1 MRSFGVIFFIWRII
15 LSAFLILFMKKTFL
29 PLLVLFSLVI
39 SSFGIQPAMK
49 IALVKAQTAPSIFS
63 DVTVDRT
70 DSTAIQKLQTDGI
83 IQGYADGTYKPDQ
96 EMNRAE
102 FMKLLMAPIVGPTPA
117 DLAAALQNPAM
128 QNCFDDV
135 HTEWFAPY
143 ICAAK
148 AKGIVSGVGTGK
160 VFNPADKIKFSEAS
174 KIITNA
180 YNLSKGQP
188 DAKLWFK
195 QFVDAL
201 AAKKDIPLT
210 VEYFDQNVK
219 RGETAE
225 MVWRIHD
232 NVTDKASRNF
242 AEINGDGLV
251 TASSCVDFQNRY
263 ADGMKGSGGI
273 YGGGYG
279 VPMMLQDAVKSAEMA
294 PTAAPAPADSSGSTV
309 GSVDHSTTNV
319 QVVGVDEADIVKN
332 DGKYIYTV
340 KGQTVRIVDA
350 YPASP
355 MKELASIVVD
365 SSGNFYPKEMYLSG
379 NNLVIVGSSGGMMY
393 PMTKTIEPVDQGIMA
408 PSMMPYYRSSNR
420 TKVVIVDV
428 TDHSKPVIGRTVEFD
443 GNYNTSRRIGS
454 TVYMVM
460 NDYPSFPYYY
470 QQERTES
477 ELNPESFLPKM
488 TDSKNGKEELIV
500 PCSGIR
506 IFPKPSSY
514 NFLITAAIP
523 LDSATKDV
531 QREVVVGSVDNVYAS
546 TGNLYVAATDWR
558 GGYYNG
564 GTQMTG
570 LYKFALGDGTI
581 KFVASG
587 SVKGTVLNQFSMDE
601 EASGNVRIATTQTEY
616 NAGPLPMMAPATDVS
631 VSGGVMI
638 APIAPMEP
646 KTSNNVFVLNSAMKQ
661 IGAVSN
667 IAPGESIFSA
677 RFVGNRGY
685 LVTFKQI
692 DPLFVIDLSVPTA
705 PKILGELKIPGYSNY
720 LHPYDATH
728 LIGFGKMVDESIDAD
743 KVHSPSAVYYT
754 AVQGM
759 KLGLFDVTNVNQPK
773 EMFTQVIGAR
783 GTDSELLSDHRALLF
798 DKAKGLLAFPISVY
812 EGTGDSSSLAF
823 QGAYVYKVGLTDGFK
838 LQGKI
843 AHPDDIVRRLLYI
856 GENLYTV
863 SGTMVKANA
872 LSDLHDVGSLLLQDL
887 GGDLPKP
894 MPL

>member
-1 MRSFGVIFFIWRII
+1 
-15 LSAFLILFMKKTFL
+15 MKKTFL

-49 IALVKAQTAPSIFS
+49 IALVQAQTVGASATTFS
-63 DVTVDRT
+63 DVTTDRT
-70 DSTAIQKLQTDGI
+70 DATAIQKLQTDGI

-102 FMKLLMAPIVGPTPA
+102 FMKLLMAPIVASTPA

-128 QNCFDDV
+128 QNCFADV

-148 AKGIVSGVGTGK
+148 AKGIVNGVGTGK

-263 ADGMKGSGGI
+263 ADGIKSSGGS
-273 YGGGYG
+273 YGGYG
-279 VPMMLQDAVKSAEMA
+279 IPLMMDNAVRA
-294 PTAAPAPADSSGSTV
+294 PTGAVPTTPAPTSLNTAVQNSAAATTE
-309 GSVDHSTTNV
+309 HSTTNV
-319 QVVGVDEADIVKN
+319 QVEGVDEADIVKN
-332 DGKYIYTV
+332 DGEFIYTI

-355 MKELASIVVD
+355 MKELASIAVD
-365 SSGNFYPKEMYLSG
+365 SSGNFNPKEMYLSG
-379 NNLVIVGSSGGMMY
+379 NNLVIIGYYSVYNNVYSTPAQGM
-393 PMTKTIEPVDQGIMA
+393 MA
-408 PSMMPYYRSSNR
+408 PSMMPIYRSSSR

-428 TDHSKPVIGRTVEFD
+428 TDHSKPVIARTVEFD

-460 NDYPSFPYYY
+460 NDYPSYPIYY
-470 QQERTES
+470 QQERTDA
-477 ELNPESFLPKM
+477 ELNPENFLPKM
-488 TDSKNGKEELIV
+488 TDSKTGIAELIA

-523 LDSATKDV
+523 LDSTTKDV

-546 TGNLYVAATDWR
+546 TNNLYVAATDFR
-558 GGYYNG
+558 GGYYMG
-564 GTQMTG
+564 GSQMTG

-616 NAGPLPMMAPATDVS
+616 NVGPLPMMAPAADVS
-631 VSGGVMI
+631 VSGGVMM
-638 APIAPMEP
+638 PLPVSGP
-646 KTSNNVFVLNSAMKQ
+646 KISNNVFVLDGLMKQ
-661 IGAVSN
+661 IGKIEN
-667 IAPGESIFSA
+667 IAPGESIYSA

-720 LHPYDATH
+720 LQPYDATH

-759 KLGLFDVTNVNQPK
+759 KLGLFDVTNVAQPK
-773 EMFTQVIGAR
+773 EMFTQVIGVR
-783 GTDSELLSDHRALLF
+783 GTDSELLTDHRALLF

-812 EGTGDSSSLAF
+812 EGTADSASLAF
-823 QGAYVYKVGLTDGFK
+823 QGAYVYKLDLSNGFK

-863 SGTMVKANA
+863 SNTMVKANA
-872 LSDLHDVGSLLLQDL
+872 LTDLHDVGSLTLQDL
-887 GGDLPKP
+887 GGDLPNP
-894 MPL
+894 PIMMPL